1 MPDAKKPRLQNE
13 WLRFIIF
20 VSSLFS
26 KRSAS
31 KFTATS
37 SIPIAKPPNKSEIKK
52 KIGEKDSALKTSAKP
67 SIGIPK
73 HIVFLN
79 PILSSIKS
87 ANNKDI

>member
-1 MPDAKKPRLQNE
+1 MRNPVKMEHITKEREKFKKGEICIWEKRAPVMPEAKKPRLQNE
-13 WLRFIIF
+13 WLLFIIF

-52 KIGEKDSALKTSAKP
+52 KIGE
-67 SIGIPK
+67 
-73 HIVFLN
+73 
-79 PILSSIKS
+79 
-87 ANNKDI
+87 